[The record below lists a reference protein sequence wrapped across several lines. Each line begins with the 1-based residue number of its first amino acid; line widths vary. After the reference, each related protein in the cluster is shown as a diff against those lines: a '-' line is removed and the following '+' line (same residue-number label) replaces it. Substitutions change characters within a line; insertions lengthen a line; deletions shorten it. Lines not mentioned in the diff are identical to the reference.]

1 MVIWTQPAKADLRAV
16 HDYIARDS
24 RYYARKVAQEI
35 RQRTAALDRLP
46 RIGRVV
52 PEVGDEN
59 VREVVVYSYR
69 ILYEI
74 RSDDV
79 FVLALVHKRQDFRGS
94 DLVTGG

>member
-24 RYYARKVAQEI
+24 RYYAKKVAQEI
-35 RQRTAALDRLP
+35 RQRTIVLDGLP
-46 RIGRVV
+46 RMGRVV
-52 PEVGDEN
+52 PEVGDDN
-59 VREVVVYSYR
+59 VREISIYSYR

-74 RSDDV
+74 RADDV

-94 DLVTGG
+94 DLAIGG